1 MCFFFSSRRRHTSCS
16 RDWSSDVCSSDL
28 DDPLAHRIGNPLLIG
43 PALAGGAQGL
53 DRLGTA
59 ESHCDL
65 AKFRDAA
72 IARQGLERTTDI
84 GGHGRRG
91 APQEQLAYTG

>member
-1 MCFFFSSRRRHTSCS
+1 MDVVGLTGRRIGHGCRRDGGRCRHDS
-16 RDWSSDVCSSDL
+16 

-43 PALAGGAQGL
+43 PAFAGGAQGL

-59 ESHCDL
+59 ESHCNL

-72 IARQGLERTTDI
+72 IARQGLECATDI

-91 APQEQLAYTG
+91 APQEQLAYPG